1 MQRLDTRRAFIAGVS
16 VHAAHTEHSSRL
28 PPWGT
33 VDDELAWGA
42 ATGGEADA
50 CTEADLRSAGV
61 RRIVRRNDVS
71 VLSCSILSRSYS

>member
-1 MQRLDTRRAFIAGVS
+1 VQLFLA
-16 VHAAHTEHSSRL
+16 VHAGDDSGMHATHTEHSSRL

-33 VDDELAWGA
+33 VDELAWGA

-61 RRIVRRNDVS
+61 RQIVRRNFVS
-71 VLSCSILSRSYS
+71 LLSCSILSRSYS